1 MNVAILFS
9 GGKDSVFSCYWAIQQ
24 GWEVRCL
31 VTLVSNRSDS
41 WMFHTPNIRFTALQA
56 EAIGIPILSQ
66 KTEGKK
72 EEELADLKSA
82 LLKAKKQYRIEGLV
96 VGALASDYQ
105 QERVNRVCE
114 DVGLKT
120 FSPLWHK
127 EQGFLLRE
135 MVECGFDII
144 VQSIA
149 AEGLDESWL
158 GRHIDQVALDDLKKL
173 NKKSGMHIA
182 GEGGEYESFVLDG
195 PIFRKRLVIAK
206 STKMSENKNTGILK
220 IIKIE
225 LKDK

>member
-1 MNVAILFS
+1 
-9 GGKDSVFSCYWAIQQ
+9 
-24 GWEVRCL
+24 
-31 VTLVSNRSDS
+31 
-41 WMFHTPNIRFTALQA
+41 MFHTPNIRFTALQA